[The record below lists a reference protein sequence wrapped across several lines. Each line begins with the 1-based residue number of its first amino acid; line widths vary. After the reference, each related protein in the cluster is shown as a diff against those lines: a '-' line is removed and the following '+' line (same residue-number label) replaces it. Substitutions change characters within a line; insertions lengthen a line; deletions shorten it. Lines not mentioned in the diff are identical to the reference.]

1 LALASWVDMP
11 VINSDAKAKGQTKL
25 KQLMANRKKK
35 AAPKVNDTAIAK
47 LLALKKKSQAAQS
60 LLLFLACVLS
70 PNVGFF

>member
-1 LALASWVDMP
+1 MP

-47 LLALKKKSQAAQS
+47 LLALKKK
-60 LLLFLACVLS
+60 
-70 PNVGFF
+70 